1 MARKKEEESFE
12 ISKDIL
18 YGVIEF
24 FSNQQAH
31 LLMEMHA
38 RQNDE
43 SVRRRILEKAK
54 EEFRLR
60 KITEQKQLDAYVET
74 FARYIWGYYVLD
86 PLLDDE
92 SISDIKCYSHNHIR
106 IKRDGKRMDG
116 DVAFLDEEDY
126 RRFVQI
132 VATKNEEN
140 LSAINKQITFA
151 DDTSHNAFKLR
162 FNISE
167 GRLQSDGMP
176 FMHIR
181 KTPKNKLFLSDLV
194 KKKFLTEEQKRY
206 FEQKVRYASGIY
218 ITGKGSVGKTTFLN
232 ALIEEIPEDC
242 SGLAISESD
251 DLFATRHP
259 DILFQHEIMNKG
271 EGKIS
276 YSLKDLATV
285 GLMIDLDYFITSE
298 IKGDEAGAFSLAFYT
313 GHKGLATGHGASCED
328 GIEKLADYIQ
338 RATGDP
344 IEKCYKVI
352 SKLEVVVFIDDYQ
365 IKEIK
370 EIKGYKDGYLIFQD
384 IFGGAA

>member
-1 MARKKEEESFE
+1 MEKKKAEENFE

-18 YGVIEF
+18 YGVVDY

-38 RQNDE
+38 KQTDE
-43 SVRRRILEKAK
+43 GIRKRILEKAK
-54 EEFRLR
+54 DEFRLR
-60 KITEQKQLDAYVET
+60 KITDLKQLNAYVET

-92 SISDIKCYSHNHIR
+92 SISDIKCYSYNHIR

-126 RRFVQI
+126 RRFIQI

-140 LSAINKQITFA
+140 LSAINQQITFS
-151 DDTSHNAFKLR
+151 DDTSHEAFNLR
-162 FNISE
+162 FNISD

-181 KTPKNKLFLSDLV
+181 KTPKRKLLLSDLV
-194 KKKFLTEEQKRY
+194 RKKFLTEEQKEY
-206 FEQKVRYASGIY
+206 FERKVRYSSGLY
-218 ITGKGSVGKTTFLN
+218 IIGKGSVGKTTFLN

-242 SGLAISESD
+242 SGLSIAESD
-251 DLFATRHP
+251 DLFTIKHP

-276 YSLKDLATV
+276 YSLKDLATT

-298 IKGDEAGAFSLAFYT
+298 IKGDEAASFSLASYT
-313 GHKGLATGHGASCED
+313 GHKCLATGHGASCED

-370 EIKGYKDGYLIFQD
+370 EIKGYKDGHLIFKD
-384 IFGGAA
+384 VFGGAA